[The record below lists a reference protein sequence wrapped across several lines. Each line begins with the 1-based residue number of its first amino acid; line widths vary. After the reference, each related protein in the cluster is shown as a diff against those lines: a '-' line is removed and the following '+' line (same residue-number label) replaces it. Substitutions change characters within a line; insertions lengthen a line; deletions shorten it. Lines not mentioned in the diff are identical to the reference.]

1 MHRKRLV
8 AAGVAL
14 ALLGVLVFVL
24 TREPPKED
32 EPDARPGSAELPE
45 WARELPSYPVLQL
58 LSADASLA
66 SDGKDRPQ
74 LRAHFLARRE
84 KEKDF
89 RPLGEGNAL
98 ASETDDYLVLV
109 EPRTRGFLYV
119 FQVDSSGRLA
129 WLFPENEY
137 CQQSSGSNPVSPPE
151 MTWVPGRDL
160 GPLRLD
166 RVTGHEHLYVAMSG
180 RRWERLEEALAEG
193 SRRGR

>member
-1 MHRKRLV
+1 
-8 AAGVAL
+8 
-14 ALLGVLVFVL
+14 
-24 TREPPKED
+24 
-32 EPDARPGSAELPE
+32 
-45 WARELPSYPVLQL
+45 
-58 LSADASLA
+58 
-66 SDGKDRPQ
+66 
-74 LRAHFLARRE
+74 
-84 KEKDF
+84 
-89 RPLGEGNAL
+89 LGEGNAL

-166 RVTGHEHLYVAMSG
+166 RVTGHEDLYVGMSG

-193 SRRGR
+193 SRRGREGSSAVSGSIGLGNRGVGGTVPAGSGARQDLEETVEGKTVRYDLSGRFRVARGNFLVLERSFRHVER